1 MHVERWQC
9 IILVA
14 GGVLPIERSG
24 CLLCLE
30 ADLEP
35 RTPNSTSLSNVPA
48 LSEVEHPSIT
58 AKQQVP
64 STPTRN
70 LNCKQ

>member
-30 ADLEP
+30 ADLEVKCSSI
-35 RTPNSTSLSNVPA
+35 RQFNSYVQLD
-48 LSEVEHPSIT
+48 I
-58 AKQQVP
+58 
-64 STPTRN
+64 
-70 LNCKQ
+70 